1 MSDVIDA
8 RDDRMSDRIAEQ
20 AQFGLIF
27 ISTFIVFAVAASV
40 ALLLPW
46 TWARRFRS
54 DDKRWFIERAWDD
67 ANNFTE
73 LSFMG

>member
-1 MSDVIDA
+1 MTDVINA
-8 RDDRMSDRIAEQ
+8 RDDRTSDRIAERV
-20 AQFGLIF
+20 QFGLIF
-27 ISTFIVFAVAASV
+27 TSSFVVFAAAASL

-46 TWARRFRS
+46 TWPRRFRS

-67 ANNFTE
+67 ANMFAE

>member
-1 MSDVIDA
+1 MTDVINA
-8 RDDRMSDRIAEQ
+8 CDDRMSDRIAEQ
-20 AQFGLIF
+20 IQFGLIF
-27 ISTFIVFAVAASV
+27 ISSFVVFAAAASV

-46 TWARRFRS
+46 TWMRRFRS

-67 ANNFTE
+67 ANTFTE